1 MLFLHLRSLH
11 LKWIIIIKISDQR
24 SIQLKTLGKLFIG
37 LGLALLAWGIF
48 MDTSVESG
56 YGRVINIGLANERLM
71 LVLIGGFI
79 FVGGVILFA
88 VFKAKQTKED
98 ETNERHENELK
109 RTERKAQIVDAS
121 KNVSSLFAKDFTL
134 WRAAHSIGI
143 AFLVT
148 SIAEP
153 SLQPNSMFVWLFYC
167 FCILIVFRP
176 IPHRL
181 AISQGWLI
189 AAFAMVL
196 LGIRML
202 VMGLVFRDHDFVA
215 PMTFAEAIMTGV
227 FLVPAAIFYFVSKR
241 YSKVIE

>member
-1 MLFLHLRSLH
+1 
-11 LKWIIIIKISDQR
+11 
-24 SIQLKTLGKLFIG
+24 LKTLGKLFIG
-37 LGLALLAWGIF
+37 VGLALLAWGIF

-71 LVLIGGFI
+71 LVLIGGFV

-98 ETNERHENELK
+98 ETNERLENELK

-134 WRAAHSIGI
+134 WRAAHAIGI

-153 SLQPNSMFVWLFYC
+153 SLHPNSVFVWLFYG
-167 FCILIVFRP
+167 FSIWIVFRP

-189 AAFAMVL
+189 AAIAMVL
-196 LGIRML
+196 LGVRML
-202 VMGLVFRDHDFVA
+202 IMGLVFRDHDFVA
-215 PMTFAEAIMTGV
+215 PMTLEEALMTSV
-227 FLVPAAIFYFVSKR
+227 FLVPAGIFYLVSRR
-241 YSKVIE
+241 YNQKQSGTEN